1 MPNIEWRSLRATA
14 SPERKVETAIENQ
27 ESKNLYSI
35 SQQLVIKEYWINT
48 SKKLW
53 RAIYN

>member
-1 MPNIEWRSLRATA
+1 MPNSEWRSLRAPA
-14 SPERKVETAIENQ
+14 SPDRKVETAIKNQ

-53 RAIYN
+53 RTIYN